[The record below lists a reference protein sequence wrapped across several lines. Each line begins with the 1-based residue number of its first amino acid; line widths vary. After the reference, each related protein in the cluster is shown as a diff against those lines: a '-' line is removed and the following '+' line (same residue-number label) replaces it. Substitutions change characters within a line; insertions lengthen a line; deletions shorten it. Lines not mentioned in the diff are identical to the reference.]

1 MGKGTTD
8 QTTSTSRALAAEGHA
23 RLRNGPLGNLIEWAQ
38 HRTSAAGS
46 RVYCGTMRHDC
57 KSCPSQAAIGPKGKK
72 CRTRMSDPH
81 RIVQT
86 TASDVQAD
94 VRSLSCAPSSR
105 RVGMTRLKR
114 LLFSSTQVGCN
125 RGGGLCNIMNV
136 FDTHLN
142 ARCLC
147 PRIRAVEN

>member
-57 KSCPSQAAIGPKGKK
+57 KSCLSQAAIGPKGKK
-72 CRTRMSDPH
+72 CRTRMSDPTQD
-81 RIVQT
+81 RPNDCIGR
-86 TASDVQAD
+86 AIGRKIPLL
-94 VRSLSCAPSSR
+94 RSFVAQGR
-105 RVGMTRLKR
+105 
-114 LLFSSTQVGCN
+114 
-125 RGGGLCNIMNV
+125 
-136 FDTHLN
+136 D
-142 ARCLC
+142 
-147 PRIRAVEN
+147 